1 MIDFINVSKKYDNGT
16 QALSNVNIHIDQG
29 EFVFVVGASGAGKST
44 FLKILMREEVPSS
57 GTVIVNGK
65 TLNDLKKREIPY
77 FRRDL
82 GIVFQDFRLIPNMTV
97 YENIAFAMRV
107 IGARESEIRKKVPF
121 VITRVGLSNKARCF
135 PSELSGG
142 EQQRVALARALVNE
156 AKVIIA
162 DEPTGNIDP
171 TMAFE
176 IIDLLKDI
184 NDKGTT
190 VIIVTHEH
198 DLVRQFDKRVIT
210 LDSGSVV
217 ADGDLSTSPLV
228 RKYEKKYN
236 ANDKGVLRRM
246 RRKNSA
252 SYYPDE
258 DSVEDLSKFM
268 ETMTEE
274 QAAGHTNEID
284 VDEIYNNLENNRYSV
299 YLDNNESSSP
309 ENKDGGEG

>member
-1 MIDFINVSKKYDNGT
+1 MIDFINVSKRYDNGT
-16 QALSNVNIHIDQG
+16 QALKDVNIHIEDG

-44 FLKILMREEVPSS
+44 FLKILMREEVPTT
-57 GTVIVNGK
+57 GTVIVNGH
-65 TLNDLKKREIPY
+65 TLTELKKREIPY

-135 PSELSGG
+135 PNELSGG

-184 NDKGTT
+184 NEKGTT

-210 LDSGSVV
+210 LDSGNVV
-217 ADGDLSTSPLV
+217 ADGDLTTSPLV
-228 RKYEKKYN
+228 QKYEKKYN
-236 ANDKGVLRRM
+236 PGEKSVLRRM
-246 RRKNSA
+246 RKKASE

-274 QAAGHTNEID
+274 RESGHTNEID
-284 VDEIYNNLENNRYSV
+284 VDEIYNNLASDKYSV
-299 YLDNNESSSP
+299 YLDGGSSE
-309 ENKDGGEG
+309 ENGGEG